1 MYVLFLV
8 LLNIFIPFSAT
19 LADKKWEPLRRDI
32 DYLHMIEKREAEKIA
47 VNPENQSEGEV
58 DDDGNSIDQTD
69 GNDDADTNDG
79 DGLEREENDGEDNKE
94 PIRDEL

>member
-1 MYVLFLV
+1 M
-8 LLNIFIPFSAT
+8 
-19 LADKKWEPLRRDI
+19 ADKKWEPLRRDI

-58 DDDGNSIDQTD
+58 DDDGSSIDQTD

-94 PIRDEL
+94 PIRDELWCIFLYCI